1 MKKIKNWILL
11 SSTNPAEVSRT
22 VKSFLLLLAPI
33 GMYFLGLT
41 ETQYGDVIS
50 DISTVIALALSVVF
64 LVLKI
69 INTLFGMKY

>member
-11 SSTNPAEVSRT
+11 SSTNPVEVSRT
-22 VKSFLLLLAPI
+22 VKAFLLLLAPI

-69 INTLFGMKY
+69 INTLFGTKY